1 MKRLLTILCT
11 LLSLGL
17 FGCEAEPAPETTTG
31 QTDVTTPSES
41 EQRYDLRGV
50 IVDRDP
56 MANTLK
62 LDHEAIGDWMGAMTM
77 SFPVRGADVQTL
89 PENGETIR
97 ATVHVDGTE
106 FWVSDVVA
114 ASPAPMGSDTAV
126 EGQPIEPETEPEL
139 PE

>member
-1 MKRLLTILCT
+1 MKRPLTILCI
-11 LLSLGL
+11 LLCLGL
-17 FGCEAEPAPETTTG
+17 FGCEAEPASETTAE
-31 QTDVTTPSES
+31 QTDITTPSES

-62 LDHEAIGDWMGAMTM
+62 IDHEAIGDWMGAMTM

-89 PENGETIR
+89 PENDETIR
-97 ATVHVDGTE
+97 ATVHVDGSE
-106 FWVSDVVA
+106 FWLSDVVA
-114 ASPAPMGSDTAV
+114 ASPTPVGSDTAV
-126 EGQPIEPETEPEL
+126 EGQVINPETEPEL